1 MIKGVLFSSSP
12 VRGAIELG
20 CITRQQHREIQIKA
34 RVHARVIRNKTLCQS
49 IKGEKKKRQR
59 GEENLLDYVL
69 INIERQ
75 EETKSALQR
84 SRENSVIDMLEY
96 FYRPV

>member
-1 MIKGVLFSSSP
+1 MRTMIKGVLFSSSP

-49 IKGEKKKRQR
+49 IKGEKKKGKEVKRTCWTTFLLTLR
-59 GEENLLDYVL
+59 GRKKQNLPY
-69 INIERQ
+69 
-75 EETKSALQR
+75 
-84 SRENSVIDMLEY
+84 REAEKTVS
-96 FYRPV
+96 